1 MKKKK
6 FSLTTTQIILLNFFA
21 VILIGGLL
29 LMLPIS
35 SATRKPAAVIDAFFT
50 ATTATCVTG
59 LVTVPTAT
67 SWSVFGQAVILI
79 LIQIGGIGIITLVMG
94 TMLLFNRKIGLSD
107 RMLIQDSFNLN
118 TLSGLVMFVKKV
130 IIGTVAAEALGA
142 LFYMTVFIPEFGKKG
157 IWISVFNSVSAFC
170 NAGMDIIGENSLSD
184 YAANPIINITTSL
197 LIIIGGLGYFV
208 WWDVLRVI
216 KMKTIKK
223 CRFFRGLTFHSKIVL
238 VTTLTLLLGGAVLI
252 FAFEYSNPL
261 TLGKRPLSDK
271 LQIAFFQSVTTR
283 TAGFASISQK
293 ELTNGAS
300 IVSLLLMF
308 IGGSPIGT
316 AGGVKT
322 VTVAVLFFTAVSMIR
337 NKASVSLFNRSF
349 SRQSINKAIAVIF
362 SSFSIILV
370 SSLLL
375 STTNKASFLD
385 IIFETVSAT
394 STVGLSRDL
403 TPTLNIFGKIIIIF
417 TMYFGRVGPISLALA
432 LSGKRTGQNII
443 KDPTEE
449 ISVG

>member
-223 CRFFRGLTFHSKIVL
+223 CSFFRSLTFHSKIVL